1 MSDNVRTIEVKVDPT
16 ARDGAQ
22 PKDEIERLTWEVLDT
37 AYALLREYAV
47 RVALV
52 EVRSQLTEQGATELP
67 GDEELFKAARES
79 GDPTAPKSY
88 MDLAPDVELAAY
100 ALNTSLDL
108 LARQALL
115 DAAEGLGLAIEESGE

>member
-1 MSDNVRTIEVKVDPT
+1 MSDNVRTIEVKVDTT

-37 AYALLREYAV
+37 TYALLREYAV

-52 EVRSQLTEQGATELP
+52 EVRSQLAAQGATDLP
-67 GDEELFKAARES
+67 ADEELFKAARES
-79 GDPTAPKSY
+79 GDPTAPTGY
-88 MDLAPDVELAAY
+88 MDLAPDVEMAAY

-115 DAAEGLGLAIEESGE
+115 DAAEGLGLGIEESGE